1 MFRKIIPLLRR
12 RAAPAPEAAPTAY
25 VSFQLEKRLSRD
37 ATIIW
42 VLDRELRERSRYWVY
57 RN

>member
-1 MFRKIIPLLRR
+1 MFKKFIPLLRR
-12 RAAPAPEAAPTAY
+12 RPRRTPSTPTSY
-25 VSFQLEKRLSRD
+25 VSFRLEKRLSRD